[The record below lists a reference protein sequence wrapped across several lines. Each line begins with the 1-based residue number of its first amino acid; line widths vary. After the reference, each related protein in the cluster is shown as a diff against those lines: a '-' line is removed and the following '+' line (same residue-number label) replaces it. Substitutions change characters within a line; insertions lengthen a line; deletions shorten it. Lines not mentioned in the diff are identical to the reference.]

1 MKMYVE
7 DFITAIPL
15 AMEDAVLSTFN
26 VYNASLQFTIEL
38 EINGKLPFLDILLVR
53 KRLGG
58 TISTE
63 WYMKPTSSGRILNYY
78 SDHYYNQK
86 INMAFGLIQLVG
98 SRQTLVGC

>member
-53 KRLGG
+53 KL
-58 TISTE
+58 SCQHHQQVDTE
-63 WYMKPTSSGRILNYY
+63 NKT
-78 SDHYYNQK
+78 
-86 INMAFGLIQLVG
+86 
-98 SRQTLVGC
+98 